1 VRLELVDASCPR
13 SRNCMVVVRDKD
25 DHIGCP
31 TLFMDERDIH
41 LLQEYVAGPSPAV

>member
-1 VRLELVDASCPR
+1 
-13 SRNCMVVVRDKD
+13 MVVVRDKD

-31 TLFMDERDIH
+31 VPETLFMDERDVH